1 MTRGLSV
8 LRVRQLTLVVLLLAA
23 TAVAASAEDRWLHI
37 KVDDSGGDNEMVRV
51 NVPLSL
57 AEKVLPCVHAEN
69 FDGGKV
75 RIQGSLNGID
85 LRQLVEAIRDAGDN
99 EFVTVRDRHDDVRIA
114 KAGGNLLIKV
124 REKDGERKREQTTV
138 DIKVPFTVVQAL
150 LSAGKDELDVTAAIR
165 ALRAQGNTELVTV
178 NDNTESVRIWVD
190 SRSASE

>member
-1 MTRGLSV
+1 MRRGLSF
-8 LRVRQLTLVVLLLAA
+8 RTRQLTLVVLLLAA
-23 TAVAASAEDRWLHI
+23 TAVAASAEDRWLHV

-75 RIQGSLNGID
+75 KIQGNLNGID

-124 REKDGERKREQTTV
+124 REKDSERHHEQTTV

-178 NDNTESVRIWVD
+178 NDKTESVRIWVD

>member
-23 TAVAASAEDRWLHI
+23 TAVAASAEDRWLHV
-37 KVDDSGGDNEMVRV
+37 KVDDSGGDNEMVRI

-75 RIQGSLNGID
+75 KIQGNVNGVD
-85 LRQLVEAIRDAGDN
+85 LHRLVEAIRDAGDN

-124 REKDGERKREQTTV
+124 REKDGESKREPTTV

-165 ALRAQGNTELVTV
+165 ALRTQGNTELVTV
-178 NDNTESVRIWVD
+178 NDKTESVRIWVD

>member
-1 MTRGLSV
+1 VALAA
-8 LRVRQLTLVVLLLAA
+8 LLLAA
-23 TAVAASAEDRWLHI
+23 TAVAASAQDRWLHI
-37 KVDDSGGDNEMVRV
+37 KVDDSSGDNEMVRV

-75 RIQGSLNGID
+75 RIQGNLNGVD
-85 LRQLVEAIRDAGDN
+85 LRHLVEAIRDAGDN

-124 REKDGERKREQTTV
+124 HERDGESKREQTTV

-178 NDNTESVRIWVD
+178 NDSTESVRIWVD